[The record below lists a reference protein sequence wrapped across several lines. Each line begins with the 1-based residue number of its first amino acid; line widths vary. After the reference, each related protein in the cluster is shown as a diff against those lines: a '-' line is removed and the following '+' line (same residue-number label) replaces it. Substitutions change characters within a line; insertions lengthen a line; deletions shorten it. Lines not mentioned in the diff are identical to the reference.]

1 MPSREI
7 IILIILQGDKTIHE
21 APGCFDI
28 WTYNKNGK
36 TLVTV
41 QNNITEEHV
50 FEDLPI
56 KVMSTKAPYI
66 TIRAEETS

>member
-1 MPSREI
+1 MPSI
-7 IILIILQGDKTIHE
+7 DCIILIIFQGDKTIHE
-21 APGCFDI
+21 DPGFFDI
-28 WTYNKNGK
+28 WTVNKNGK

-41 QNNITEEHV
+41 QHTTTKEYL

-56 KVMSTKAPYI
+56 RVMSIKAPYV